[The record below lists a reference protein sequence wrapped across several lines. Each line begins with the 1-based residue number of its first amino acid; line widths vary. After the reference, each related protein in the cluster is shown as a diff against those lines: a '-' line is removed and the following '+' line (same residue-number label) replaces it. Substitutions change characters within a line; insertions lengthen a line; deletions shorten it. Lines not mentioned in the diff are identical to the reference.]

1 MDESTARQGAAEAAE
16 TASVAKDR
24 AAEVAGTA
32 TDQAR
37 EVVDSAREQA
47 GQVRDQAV
55 HQAHQVVDRAADAIK
70 EQGRAQTEQL
80 AAGAH
85 RLADQTRALAEGRPE
100 EAGPVTGYVEQ
111 AASRVSEV
119 AERLDQRGFEG
130 AVDDLQRFA
139 RRRPGVF
146 LLGAMA
152 AGFGVG
158 RLLRSSAAAG
168 GEDNGNGQAA
178 AGTPTLAD
186 TPAVAAS
193 AYEPARA

>member
-37 EVVDSAREQA
+37 E
-47 GQVRDQAV
+47 
-55 HQAHQVVDRAADAIK
+55 VVDRAADAIK

-168 GEDNGNGQAA
+168 GQDNGNGQAA

-186 TPAVAAS
+186 APAVAAS